1 MIELALV
8 FLVVLALT
16 YFVFQHNCLLS
27 KLAAPIALASLV
39 TLYLYLVGY

>member
-1 MIELALV
+1 MIELALTFFV
-8 FLVVLALT
+8 ILVLT

-27 KLAAPIALASLV
+27 KLVAPIALASLV